1 MWIQPVFH
9 QLEIAVQSI
18 VDMASQLTEQDFA
31 LRPAENK
38 RSIGELLSH
47 LAVICK
53 ADYYISIEASE
64 EQMAQFYA
72 ANSPETLDEI
82 KASIWN
88 NYTYL
93 YEEYASFTLEQL
105 QENKTSYWGVTY
117 SRYEWLLQILSHVYH
132 HRGQLH
138 TMLIQLL
145 PDMRVK
151 LFD

>member
-9 QLEIAVQSI
+9 QLEIAVRSI
-18 VDMASQLTEQDFA
+18 VDMASQLTEEDLAF
-31 LRPAENK
+31 RPAKNK
-38 RSIGELLSH
+38 RSVGELLSH

-53 ADYYISIEASE
+53 ADYYISNEASE
-64 EQMAQFYA
+64 EQMARFYA
-72 ANSPETLDEI
+72 ANSSETLYEI

-88 NYTYL
+88 NYTFL
-93 YEEYASFTLEQL
+93 YKEYASFTLEQL

-138 TMLIQLL
+138 TILTQFL
-145 PDMRVK
+145 PEMRVK